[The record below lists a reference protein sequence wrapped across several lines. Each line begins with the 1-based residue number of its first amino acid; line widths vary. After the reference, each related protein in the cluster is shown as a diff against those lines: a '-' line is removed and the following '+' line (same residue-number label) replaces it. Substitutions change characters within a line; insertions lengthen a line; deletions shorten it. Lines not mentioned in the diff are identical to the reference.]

1 MTRPGGPNTLLQTI
15 NIFRTGTYREN
26 ENATVTEKKLICLS
40 ALSPAARP
48 ASPSNRSAWTSPA
61 ADMRPHDRL
70 RGSQCPARVPI
81 CLVRP
86 TPRPLTCRRLRMYQR
101 TPVSGER
108 HSAIEA
114 EPSSQPKLGYC
125 PIRVRAQRFLSC
137 VSGAIREV
145 RCRSPSGPH
154 ANLQAVA
161 ASVLHRLD
169 KKLAWEAAGN
179 GSLEN

>member
-26 ENATVTEKKLICLS
+26 ENATVTEKKLIRLN

-48 ASPSNRSAWTSPA
+48 ASPSNRSAQT
-61 ADMRPHDRL
+61 RIL
-70 RGSQCPARVPI
+70 
-81 CLVRP
+81 
-86 TPRPLTCRRLRMYQR
+86 
-101 TPVSGER
+101 
-108 HSAIEA
+108 
-114 EPSSQPKLGYC
+114 
-125 PIRVRAQRFLSC
+125 PIRVRAQRFLSY

-169 KKLAWEAAGN
+169 KKLAWEAA
-179 GSLEN
+179 